1 MQEENIT
8 TNIYWA
14 DNERF
19 ADIMNVGMFQS
30 KKVLSADKLKEVD
43 SYLKTMVGKPKKKT
57 RVQKYRDVVKKAAFD
72 ANFVIVGI
80 ENQTDIHYAMPVRV
94 MGYDFLDYDKQL
106 KEIKRLHRK
115 NKDLSDAE
123 FVSGFSKE
131 DKLSPICT
139 LVLYYGEEPW
149 DGPTRL
155 SGLLNFD
162 GLPDEV
168 REVIADYPIHV
179 IDMRRF
185 EDSEKLETD
194 ARLLFGLMQREGNWE
209 EWEAYQADNE
219 EAFRNM
225 SEDAYDAIA
234 VLTKS
239 EELIK
244 IKKDNTKEEG
254 AVDMCEAIKQM
265 KMREG
270 IRMKVQDI
278 LELLYELGE
287 VSEELKSKITT
298 ETNMEILSK
307 WLKLAAKSDTIEEFV
322 GAM

>member
-1 MQEENIT
+1 
-8 TNIYWA
+8 
-14 DNERF
+14 
-19 ADIMNVGMFQS
+19 
-30 KKVLSADKLKEVD
+30 
-43 SYLKTMVGKPKKKT
+43 MVGKPKKKT
-57 RVQKYRDVVKKAAFD
+57 GVQKYRDVVKKAAFD

-94 MGYDFLDYDKQL
+94 MGYDFLNYDKQL

-115 NKDLSDAE
+115 NKDLTDAE

-155 SGLLNFD
+155 SELLSFE

-194 ARLLFGLMQREGNWE
+194 ARLLFGVMQRDGNVDE
-209 EWEAYQADNE
+209 LEVYRAENE
-219 EAFRNM
+219 EAFQNI
-225 SEDAYDAIA
+225 SDDTYEVIA
-234 VLTKS
+234 TLTKS
-239 EELIK
+239 EEFL
-244 IKKDNTKEEG
+244 DLKEESRNEKG
-254 AVDMCEAIKQM
+254 GVNVCEAFRQLKERGAREYLKHLVKG
-265 KMREG
+265 KMENGDDTQKIASDLLEDVDVIEG
-270 IRMKVQDI
+270 II
-278 LELLYELGE
+278 AELQGE
-287 VSEELKSKITT
+287 
-298 ETNMEILSK
+298 EIQATS
-307 WLKLAAKSDTIEEFV
+307 
-322 GAM
+322 

>member
-8 TNIYWA
+8 TNTYWA

-57 RVQKYRDVVKKAAFD
+57 GVQKYRDVVKKAAFD

-94 MGYDFLDYDKQL
+94 MGYDFLNYDKQL

-115 NKDLSDAE
+115 NKDLTDAE

-155 SGLLNFD
+155 SELLSFE

-194 ARLLFGLMQREGNWE
+194 ARLLFGVMQRDGNVDE
-209 EWEAYQADNE
+209 LEVYRAENE
-219 EAFRNM
+219 EAFQNI
-225 SEDAYDAIA
+225 SDDTYEVIA
-234 VLTKS
+234 TLTKS
-239 EELIK
+239 EEFL
-244 IKKDNTKEEG
+244 DLKEESRNEKG
-254 AVDMCEAIKQM
+254 GVNVCEAFRQLKERGAREYLKHLVKG
-265 KMREG
+265 KMENGDDTQKIASDLLEDVDVIEG
-270 IRMKVQDI
+270 II
-278 LELLYELGE
+278 AELQGE
-287 VSEELKSKITT
+287 
-298 ETNMEILSK
+298 EIQATS
-307 WLKLAAKSDTIEEFV
+307 
-322 GAM
+322 